1 MSIQSSP
8 RSFRSLRAAG
18 ADRRDRLTRG
28 EQLRL
33 SAVVTVLSALV
44 FASACGSNSS
54 PSTAAGS
61 GTLAVQL
68 TDAPFL
74 TDSVRSVDVFVVRVD
89 ARVADADS
97 ANAAKGASDDS
108 ASTGGWTTIATP
120 NQSVNL
126 LAYQGG
132 VTLALGQQ
140 AIPSGSYLGF
150 RLVIDPTRSS
160 VTLKNGLMM
169 NATTTPSV
177 MFPSGSRSGLK
188 IVLSQPVSITANQT
202 TTVLVDFLVANSFVM
217 RGSSMAQNGLLFT
230 PVIHASVK

>member
-1 MSIQSSP
+1 M
-8 RSFRSLRAAG
+8 L
-18 ADRRDRLTRG
+18 
-28 EQLRL
+28 
-33 SAVVTVLSALV
+33 AVVTVLSALV

-54 PSTAAGS
+54 PSTAAGT

-74 TDSVRSVDVFVVRVD
+74 TDSVRSVDVYVMRVD

-97 ANAAKGASDDS
+97 ATASKGASDDS
-108 ASTGGWTTIATP
+108 VSTGGWTTIATP
-120 NQSVNL
+120 NKSVNL

-140 AIPSGSYLGF
+140 AIPAGSYLGF

-160 VTLKNGLMM
+160 LTLKNGMMM
-169 NATTTPSV
+169 NSTTTPSV
-177 MFPSGSRSGLK
+177 MFPSASRSGIK
-188 IVLSQPVSITANQT
+188 IVLSQPVPITANQT
-202 TTVLVDFLVANSFVM
+202 TTVLVDFMVANSFVM

-230 PVIHASVK
+230 PVIHATVK